1 VNYLH
6 DCTENRFVVD
16 HDSEV
21 RENRVEMMIRN
32 ENIWHKEGT
41 KGSPHGN
48 HPNRENMV
56 PFGFQQIPK
65 KEKVGRTMRHFNT
78 VATKYDFMNTLLS
91 FGIHYLWKR
100 TAIEMMH
107 LKTGDRVLDI
117 CGGTGDLAVLA
128 VRSVDIS
135 GKVII
140 YDINRKMIQV
150 GRAKR
155 NRPAQRNRIEF
166 IQGDAESI
174 SFQDD
179 TFDAAMVGFGI
190 RNLTHMD
197 LGFQEMHRILKPGG
211 KIMCLEFSKPT
222 ASLFR
227 WLYDVYSFHVIP
239 FLGKVLVGSR
249 QAYTLLPESI
259 RMFPLPEE
267 LSTLL
272 RDIGFHNV
280 IYRRL
285 TNGIAVVHVA
295 EKR

>member
-1 VNYLH
+1 MNH
-6 DCTENRFVVD
+6 IDDR
-16 HDSEV
+16 DSTV
-21 RENRVEMMIRN
+21 RQKRVEMIIRDK
-32 ENIWHKEGT
+32 NIWHKKET
-41 KGSPHGN
+41 EREQSKN
-48 HPNRENMV
+48 HPDRENMV

-65 KEKVGRTMRHFNT
+65 KEKVGRTMGHFNT

-100 TAIEMMH
+100 TAIDMMY
-107 LKTGDRVLDI
+107 LKPGDRVLDV

-128 VRSVDIS
+128 AKSVDIS

-140 YDINRKMIQV
+140 YDINRQMIQV

-155 NRPAQRNRIEF
+155 NRPAQRNSIEF

-174 SFQDD
+174 SFPDD

-267 LSTLL
+267 LSAFL
-272 RDIGFHNV
+272 RNIGFHKV

>member
-1 VNYLH
+1 
-6 DCTENRFVVD
+6 
-16 HDSEV
+16 
-21 RENRVEMMIRN
+21 MIRN
-32 ENIWHKEGT
+32 KNIWHKQGT
-41 KGSPHGN
+41 QGSPSGN
-48 HPNRENMV
+48 QSDQENLV

-65 KEKVGRTMRHFNT
+65 QEKVGRTLRHFNT

-100 TAIEMMH
+100 TAIKMMH
-107 LKTGDRVLDI
+107 LKPGDRVLDV

-128 VRSVDIS
+128 AMSVDFF

-140 YDINRKMIQV
+140 YDINRKMMQV

-155 NRPAQRNRIEF
+155 NRWAWGNHIEY
-166 IQGDAESI
+166 IQGNAESI
-174 SFQDD
+174 SFPDD

-197 LGFQEMHRILKPGG
+197 LGFKEMHRILKPGG

-222 ASLFR
+222 APLFR
-227 WLYDVYSFHVIP
+227 WLYDVYSFHVMP
-239 FLGKVLVGSR
+239 LLGQILVGSR
-249 QAYTLLPESI
+249 QSYLLLPESI

-267 LSTLL
+267 LSALL
-272 RDIGFHNV
+272 GDIGFHKV
-280 IYRRL
+280 SYRRL

-295 EKR
+295 EKPFGVKSIGVLGLP

>member
-1 VNYLH
+1 
-6 DCTENRFVVD
+6 
-16 HDSEV
+16 
-21 RENRVEMMIRN
+21 MIRN
-32 ENIWHKEGT
+32 KNIWYKKDT
-41 KGSPHGN
+41 QGSPPGN
-48 HPNRENMV
+48 PSDQENLV

-65 KEKVGRTMRHFNT
+65 QEKVGRTLRHFNT

-100 TAIEMMH
+100 TAVKMMQ
-107 LKTGDRVLDI
+107 LKPGDRVLDV

-128 VRSVDIS
+128 ARAVGLS

-140 YDINRKMIQV
+140 YDINRKMMQV

-155 NRPAQRNRIEF
+155 NPWARATPIEC
-166 IQGDAESI
+166 IQGNAESI
-174 SFQDD
+174 SFPED

-197 LGFQEMHRILKPGG
+197 LGFKEMHRILKPGG

-222 ASLFR
+222 ASVFR
-227 WLYDVYSFHVIP
+227 WLYDVYSFHVMP
-239 FLGKVLVGSR
+239 LLGQILVGSR
-249 QAYTLLPESI
+249 QSYLLLPESI

-267 LSTLL
+267 LSALL
-272 RDIGFHNV
+272 RDIGFQKV
-280 IYRRL
+280 SYRRL

>member
-1 VNYLH
+1 
-6 DCTENRFVVD
+6 
-16 HDSEV
+16 
-21 RENRVEMMIRN
+21 MIIRN
-32 ENIWHKEGT
+32 KNIRHKQRGAQD
-41 KGSPHGN
+41 SAPGN
-48 HPNRENMV
+48 HPDQENMV

-65 KEKVGRTMRHFNT
+65 EEKVGRTLQHFNT
-78 VATKYDFMNTLLS
+78 VAAKYDFMNTLLS

-100 TAIEMMH
+100 TAIEMLH
-107 LKTGDRVLDI
+107 LKRGDRVLDV

-128 VRSVDIS
+128 TRTMDFS

-140 YDINRKMIQV
+140 YDINRKMMQV
-150 GRAKR
+150 GRSKR
-155 NRPAQRNRIEF
+155 NRSARRNRIEF

-174 SFQDD
+174 SFPDD
-179 TFDAAMVGFGI
+179 TFDVAMVGFGI

-197 LGFQEMHRILKPGG
+197 LGFKEMHRILKPRG

-227 WLYDVYSFHVIP
+227 WMYDVYSFHVIP

-249 QAYTLLPESI
+249 EAYTLLPESI

-267 LSTLL
+267 LSALL
-272 RDIGFHNV
+272 REIGFHN
-280 IYRRL
+280 ITYRRL

>member
-1 VNYLH
+1 
-6 DCTENRFVVD
+6 
-16 HDSEV
+16 
-21 RENRVEMMIRN
+21 MIRN
-32 ENIWHKEGT
+32 ENIWDKEGA
-41 KGSPHGN
+41 KGSPLEN
-48 HPNRENMV
+48 HPDQEIMV
-56 PFGFQQIPK
+56 PFGFQQIPQ
-65 KEKVGRTMRHFNT
+65 KEKVGRTMRHFNK

-128 VRSVDIS
+128 VRSVDTS

-150 GRAKR
+150 GRVKR
-155 NRPAQRNRIEF
+155 NRLAQRNRIEF

-174 SFQDD
+174 SFPDD

-222 ASLFR
+222 APLFR

>member
-1 VNYLH
+1 VKLKKANP
-6 DCTENRFVVD
+6 VVH

-21 RENRVEMMIRN
+21 RKKRVERMIRN
-32 ENIWHKEGT
+32 KNIWHEKGT
-41 KGSPHGN
+41 QGSTPGN
-48 HPNRENMV
+48 HPDQEILV
-56 PFGFQQIPK
+56 PFGFQKIPK
-65 KEKVGRTMRHFNT
+65 KEKVGRTLRHFNT

-107 LKTGDRVLDI
+107 LKPGDKVLDV

-128 VRSVDIS
+128 GRSVDIS
-135 GKVII
+135 GEVII
-140 YDINRKMIQV
+140 YDINRKMMQV

-155 NRPAQRNRIEF
+155 NRSALRNRIEF
-166 IQGDAESI
+166 IQGNAESI
-174 SFQDD
+174 SFPDD

-197 LGFQEMHRILKPGG
+197 LGFKEMHRILKPGG

-222 ASLFR
+222 APLFR
-227 WLYDVYSFHVIP
+227 WLYDVYSFHVMP

-249 QAYTLLPESI
+249 QAYLLLPESI

-267 LSTLL
+267 LSALL
-272 RDIGFHNV
+272 RDIGFHKV
-280 IYRRL
+280 SYRRL
-285 TNGIAVVHVA
+285 TNGIAVVHVG

>member
-1 VNYLH
+1 M
-6 DCTENRFVVD
+6 TRKK
-16 HDSEV
+16 
-21 RENRVEMMIRN
+21 
-32 ENIWHKEGT
+32 NIWHKKGAQGRPPGT
-41 KGSPHGN
+41 HSDQ
-48 HPNRENMV
+48 EILV

-65 KEKVGRTMRHFNT
+65 QEKVGRTMRHFNT

-100 TAIEMMH
+100 TAIKMMH
-107 LKTGDRVLDI
+107 LKPGDKVLDV

-128 VRSVDIS
+128 VKSVDLS

-140 YDINRKMIQV
+140 YDINRKMMQV
-150 GRAKR
+150 GRAKQ
-155 NRPAQRNRIEF
+155 NRSALRNRIEC

-174 SFQDD
+174 SFPDD

-197 LGFQEMHRILKPGG
+197 LGFNEMHRVLKPGG

-222 ASLFR
+222 APLFR
-227 WLYDVYSFHVIP
+227 WLYDIYSFYVMP
-239 FLGKVLVGSR
+239 LLGQVLVGSR
-249 QAYTLLPESI
+249 QAYLLLPESI

-267 LSTLL
+267 VSAVL

-280 IYRRL
+280 TYRRL

-295 EKR
+295 EKH